1 MKSRYIGLLFAIALL
16 VPFIFRAVPTQA
28 ASTGLRVGIYSG
40 TGAESDKILALFR
53 AVAANGHSPLAI
65 TRSDIL
71 QGRLTRANFDVFIL
85 PAGEDGKR
93 CCAGHYSDDG
103 DSLGGIPA
111 QDAIRAYLNSGGGM
125 VGIEAGANFGSI
137 NGGTLDVYKAN
148 YNTITT
154 AIGKQTMTIVDATF
168 GSGAQEAW
176 QSYGGGY
183 FSTVAGATVVAKDSA
198 NRPVIVR
205 APYNAGRV
213 IMSAWDLELRGD
225 SELDWTIWDNWAMG
239 GAHANSAGA
248 WSMLGRMIGWAYN
261 GDSSAPTLSVTPN
274 PSGARVAV
282 LASHNTDGGAWPG
295 LLPAV
300 ARSIEYSG
308 HVPLAI
314 RFQEIKDNRLTAA
327 NFKVLTVPGGYAY
340 GYKTGLAGHEQK
352 IRDFLTLGGGYY
364 GICAGAFYAPD
375 TIVWEG
381 KTYAYPLQI
390 YKGISTGPVADLA
403 PWPQYVLTPMN
414 VSGDA
419 VIGNLGTIQQMY
431 YGGGSFSIPTVA
443 QQGTTVYTA
452 STFAY
457 SGTDGGK
464 PGMVRYTYGAGH
476 VVLITTHPEARA
488 GSNLDWMY
496 WDNFAVNS
504 NTPVSNP
511 DNPWTV
517 VNSALDNW
525 LTLP

>member
-1 MKSRYIGLLFAIALL
+1 MKSRSITFMLALVFLASFAFHSA
-16 VPFIFRAVPTQA
+16 PAKA
-28 ASTGLRVGIYSG
+28 ATTGLRVAIYSG
-40 TGAESDKILALFR
+40 TGAEADKIVALFR
-53 AVAANGHSPLAI
+53 AVAANGHTPLAI

-71 QGRLTRANFDVFIL
+71 QGRLTTANFDVFIL

-111 QDAIRAYLNSGGGM
+111 QNAIRAYLNSGGGM
-125 VGIEAGANFGSI
+125 VAIEAGANYGSL
-137 NGGTLDVYKAN
+137 NGGTLDIYKAN
-148 YNTITT
+148 YNTITN
-154 AIGKQTMTIVDATF
+154 AIGKQTMTIVDASF
-168 GSGAQEAW
+168 GSGTQEAW

-183 FSTVAGATVVAKDSA
+183 FAVATGATVVAKDSA
-198 NRPVIVR
+198 NRAVVVR

-213 IMSAWDLELRGD
+213 IVSAYDLELRGD

-239 GAHANSAGA
+239 GSHTNSAGA
-248 WSMLGRMIGWAYN
+248 WTLLGRMIGWAYN
-261 GDSSAPTLSVTPN
+261 SDSSAPTLTVTPN
-274 PSGARVAV
+274 TGARVA
-282 LASHNTDGGAWPG
+282 LMGSHNTDGGAWPG

-308 HVPLAI
+308 NTPLVI

-327 NFKVLTVPGGYAY
+327 NFKVLTIPGGYSY

-352 IRDFLTLGGGYY
+352 IRDFITLGGGYY

-381 KTYAYPLQI
+381 KTYAYPLGI
-390 YKGISTGPVADLA
+390 YKGISTGPVSDLA
-403 PWPQYVLTPMN
+403 PWPEYILTPIN

-419 VIGNLGTIQQMY
+419 VLGNLGTIQQMY
-431 YGGGSFSIPTVA
+431 YGGGTFSIPTPA
-443 QQGTTVYTA
+443 QQGATVYTGA
-452 STFAY
+452 TFAY
-457 SGTDGGK
+457 SGTDSGK
-464 PGMVRYTYGAGH
+464 AGLVRYSYGAGH
-476 VVLITTHPEARA
+476 VILITTHAEARA
-488 GSNLDWMY
+488 GSNEDWMY

-504 NTPVSNP
+504 NTPVTNP
-511 DNPWTV
+511 NNPWLV
-517 VNSALDNW
+517 VNAVFDNW